1 MIFWYRRSRNRGAN
15 GSGNVAGGG
24 TSTIAGRMKSR
35 GGGGGSRRPSRV
47 QAWMERNGGR
57 VWVQEKMPTTHVG
70 ALDYFL
76 FLLFLF

>member
-1 MIFWYRRSRNRGAN
+1 MIFWYRRSRTRDAN
-15 GSGNVAGGG
+15 GSGNVVGGG

-35 GGGGGSRRPSRV
+35 GGGGSRRPSRV
-47 QAWMERNGGR
+47 QAWMERNSGR
-57 VWVQEKMPTTHVG
+57 AWVQEEKMPATHVG